1 MRFRFPVVLGLL
13 FVAFAL
19 RVVALGELAVWW
31 DEAWSV
37 HVAQES
43 MGDIL
48 ETSTYDSLPP
58 LHAWT
63 LAGWIRVAGFSE
75 FAIRYSAA
83 LWGCLTV
90 ALVYDLGVRLE
101 GRRAGLLAA
110 FFFGLSAFHI
120 ALSQDARMY
129 AMAAFFVALTTYAYV
144 RLRTGPLA
152 RGWWGVCVLASM
164 ALALTHYLGLFALAI
179 LNLHWLL
186 TWRTHMPA
194 LRRRWIATML
204 LTGVLLALWGLYVL
218 DRVRGGG
225 GQSGVALDFVF
236 QLTATLWA
244 VGSSVNLNHYLWL
257 TLIVMIVL
265 GWGLALYARQNWPN
279 ALLIGLM
286 ALVPPLVIYLLSQPF
301 WRYYSPAPQ
310 ARYFVMFAPVVY
322 AGFGLAF
329 DTLRTRWRVVG
340 MLAVLALTG
349 IYGGA
354 YLRHVDSRYFRDDYA
369 SLFRMIDLLAAP
381 DEPVFFVSDDR
392 YPLVYYHL
400 DRAAG
405 GQTPLHVRG
414 IPLPADDLD
423 ARMRSVIGDSS
434 RFWFVEIERGLSD
447 PEGASLVWLDAHY
460 KRVLRVPFDYNAVTL
475 YAAADLTPPASGEVL
490 PPVIREARPGDTVRI
505 GVPDG
510 TPVDLVYD
518 GRMLLSQVAEG
529 WSLLQFPIYE
539 TYPPGKY
546 ILRTQDTRYAFRVR
560 HSQPAPDDVPRNV
573 DLPFG
578 PLRLLGYSIDDG
590 RAKSGETFE
599 ITLYWQA
606 EERPAQNYTVFFH
619 LLGPENPADGSLVWA
634 TDDGYPAEAPTRAL
648 WPGQTIYDRHRLHV
662 PDSMPPGWYSVEVG
676 LYLLETDERLTLPDG
691 SDRVLIP
698 GLEVR

>member
-1 MRFRFPVVLGLL
+1 MRFRSLALVVLLL
-13 FVAFAL
+13 AFAF
-19 RVVALGELAVWW
+19 RITALGDQAVWW

-37 HVAQES
+37 QVAQES
-43 MGDIL
+43 LGDIL

-63 LAGWIRVAGFSE
+63 LAGWIRVAGISE
-75 FAIRYSAA
+75 FAIRYIAA
-83 LWGCLTV
+83 LWGWLTV
-90 ALVYDLGVRLE
+90 ALVYSFGVRLG

-110 FFFGLSAFHI
+110 YFLGLSAFHI
-120 ALSQDARMY
+120 ALSQDSRMY
-129 AMAAFFVALTTYAYV
+129 AMAGFFVALTTYAYV
-144 RLRTGPLA
+144 RLRADPLA
-152 RGWWGVCVLASM
+152 RDWWGVLVLASIT
-164 ALALTHYLGLFALAI
+164 LALTHYLGLFALAI

-186 TWRTHMPA
+186 TWRTHTHT
-194 LRRRWIATML
+194 LRRRWIAAML
-204 LTGVLLALWGLYVL
+204 LTGGLLALWGLYVL

-225 GQSGVALDFVF
+225 GESGVALDFVF

-244 VGSSVNLNHYLWL
+244 VGSSVNLDHYLWL
-257 TLIVMIVL
+257 MLIVMLVL
-265 GWGLALYARQNWPN
+265 GWGLALYARRNWPN

-322 AGFGLAF
+322 AGFGLAL
-329 DTLRTRWRVVG
+329 DALRVRWRALG
-340 MLAVLALTG
+340 MLAALALTG
-349 IYGGA
+349 IYGAA

-369 SLFRMIDLLAAP
+369 SLFRMVDLLAAP

-405 GQTPLHVRG
+405 GQTPLRVRG

-423 ARMRSVIGDSS
+423 ARMRSAVGDSS

-447 PEGASLVWLDAHY
+447 PEGASVAWLDAHY
-460 KRVLRVPFDYNAVTL
+460 ERVLRVPIDYNAVTL
-475 YAAADLTPPASGEVL
+475 YAKTDLAPPASTEVL

-510 TPVDLVYD
+510 TWVDLIYG
-518 GRMLLSQVAEG
+518 GRKLASQVAED
-529 WSLLQFPIYE
+529 WSLLQFSIYE

-546 ILRTQDTRYAFRVR
+546 GLRTLDSRYTFRVT
-560 HSQPAPDDVPRNV
+560 HSQPTPDDPPRNV
-573 DLPFG
+573 ELPFG

-590 RAKSGETFE
+590 RAKPGETFE
-599 ITLYWQA
+599 ITLYWQVD
-606 EERPAQNYTVFFH
+606 ESPTQNYTVFFH

-634 TDDGYPAEAPTRAL
+634 TDDGYPADTPTRAL
-648 WPGQTIYDRHRLHV
+648 WAGQTMYDRHRLRV
-662 PDSMPPGWYSVEVG
+662 PDTMPPGWYSVEIG
-676 LYLLETDERLTLPDG
+676 LYVLETDERLTLPDG
-691 SDRVLIP
+691 ADRVLIP